1 MAIKAEMVVSPEIV
15 DFLSDEETKKI
26 FEQYMSEI
34 LLKKWLEELDK
45 NFLENK
51 DKRNRYGQD

>member
-1 MAIKAEMVVSPEIV
+1 MVVSPEIV